1 MKRALF
7 LAALCVASC
16 KTEVTLPKDKL
27 PVASEQLVPMPDGH
41 PDATGLNVLSPLP
54 RRLSLDQIESSLDSI
69 AGLPPGTVKLDPVLS
84 VTLGRPDYA
93 RVTEENLEPGPLF
106 MKFLQ
111 DVAVGAC
118 QGIGDYDQTRPQA
131 DRVMIRFPTVD
142 ENLAFMLLR
151 WTGLQGEL
159 ATTQKARLR
168 TLYDAGATGPR
179 ALGGYEAVCVGLTT
193 SPEFL
198 LY

>member
-1 MKRALF
+1 MRRALV
-7 LAALCVASC
+7 LAALALVSC
-16 KTEVTLPKDKL
+16 QQTKVPKEKP
-27 PVASEQLVPMPDGH
+27 PVAAEQLTPMPDGH
-41 PDATGLNVLSPLP
+41 PDIKGLAVLSPAP
-54 RRLSLDQIESSLDSI
+54 RRLSLDQIEQSLDNI
-69 AGLPPGTVKLDPVLS
+69 ANLPPGTVKLPADLS

-118 QGIGDYDQTRPQA
+118 QGIADYDQTRPVA
-131 DRVMIRFPTVD
+131 DRVMIRFPSVD
-142 ENLAFMLLR
+142 ENISFMLLR
-151 WTGLQGEL
+151 WTGIEGPL
-159 ATTQKARLR
+159 AATYQTRLR
-168 TLYDAGATGPR
+168 TLYDAAASGPR
-179 ALGGYEAVCVGLTT
+179 PLAGYEAVCVGLTT